1 MKTFTCNKKY
11 FNMVE
16 IVLALA
22 VVSIAIVSLMGVLP
36 VALRASKN
44 SVSDNAVA
52 TISAMMKMYMDN
64 TYQSQSVSSLSD
76 LYQNSNAPFNVYSN
90 FSGSAG
96 YEQNFLTPAGVL
108 ALRNENTVFPSTV
121 SQSMQIYY
129 DDNPIPA
136 DRGSFLVELYSG
148 NNNQVTDFSALV
160 QIWKESYNGQLYCYM
175 PQSFSLTTLLPAR
188 LNSSVRDGSST
199 TDGRVITLVM
209 RISYPADASYENQ
222 EHRVYK
228 FDYFAR

>member
-1 MKTFTCNKKY
+1 MKTVLSKKY

-44 SVSDNAVA
+44 SVSDNALA

-64 TYQSQSVSSLSD
+64 TYQTVTSLQG
-76 LYQNSNAPFNVYSN
+76 LYQGANAPFNEYSN
-90 FSGSAG
+90 FSGN
-96 YEQNFLTPAGVL
+96 YEQNFLAPADVL

-129 DDNPIPA
+129 DNNPSGS

-175 PQSFSLTTLLPAR
+175 PQSFNSGTSVQNR
-188 LNSSVRDGSST
+188 INSSVINGSSVT
-199 TDGRVITLVM
+199 NNRVITLVM